1 MTYASVWVKMDC
13 HIRGG
18 RPGCGGRG
26 WIVILLV
33 DKGPG

>member
-1 MTYASVWVKMDC
+1 MTYASVWARMVC
-13 HIRGG
+13 RIRGG

-26 WIVILLV
+26 RIVITLV